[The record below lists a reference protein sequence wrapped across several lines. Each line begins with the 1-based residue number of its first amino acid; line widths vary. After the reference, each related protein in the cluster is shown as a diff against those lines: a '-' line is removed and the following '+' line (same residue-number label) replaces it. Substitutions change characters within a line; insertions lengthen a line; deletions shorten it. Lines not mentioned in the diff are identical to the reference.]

1 MADTEKKTAA
11 GKTQTQITEERT
23 TQTEVRENA
32 WNSLESTW
40 EGDWSKT
47 SSGESVFGVDKASV
61 KEDTV
66 GDTILTTLQ
75 IPTSTDAKN
84 VKNTWNTLITGSSDT
99 EGSIASYGNSIYN
112 AWTGEN
118 VLDDEEG
125 WSQVGDAAASAAL
138 TYLNEKLSKIKSSWT
153 TTKSVTIGDIVGEIA
168 PYAINWRDAGT
179 LLMGRMSNLLTYI
192 TTLGNED
199 SGDWGDVSDYW
210 REEVNSAISAMLDD
224 PSIASAVSNLKI
236 VNAMATTLSSV
247 SSMIDNVSSLL
258 KSIEPYLPMVE
269 IIADLALSFFS
280 GGCSATKATQK
291 LSEYMATLIQELSV
305 KVFEILRRTVFSIKI
320 SMPSIL
326 VGALGTLKLNES
338 QTLTEGNAETQKNI
352 STSVSNLLSGRAYTN
367 ITTARQNN
375 SYTHKLYTKTKNI
388 LSYTSTAAKTY
399 SNTLASGN
407 LLSSFEIGENWDL
420 SNWTDSVSNV
430 VNPMSKLIQQYSNEW
445 KTTKEFGYTSA
456 SVRACMA
463 GYVLEARKE
472 AGLIIGGTYTTGN
485 EDSSSLK
492 NASNTVLKEEDDDLW
507 DEISVQKDSKTCLE
521 MTSFNLKCI

>member
-1 MADTEKKTAA
+1 MADTEKKTTTSAR
-11 GKTQTQITEERT
+11 EE
-23 TQTEVRENA
+23 A

-47 SSGESVFGVDKASV
+47 SSGESVFGVDTSSV
-61 KEDTV
+61 SEDTV

-75 IPTSTDAKN
+75 IPTRSDAEN
-84 VKNTWNTLITGSSDT
+84 VKNTWNTLIAGSSDA
-99 EGSIASYGNSIYN
+99 EGSIASYGNSVYN
-112 AWTGEN
+112 AWVEEN
-118 VLDDEEG
+118 VFDDEEG
-125 WSQVGDAAASAAL
+125 WSRVGDAAASAAL

-192 TTLGNED
+192 TTLGNEG

-224 PSIASAVSNLKI
+224 PSMASAVSNLKI

-291 LSEYMATLIQELSV
+291 LSEYIATLIQELSV

-338 QTLTEGNAETQKNI
+338 QALTEGNAETQKNI
-352 STSVSNLLSGRAYTN
+352 SNISTSVSNLLSGKAYTN

-375 SYTHKLYTKTKNI
+375 SYTHKLYTKTRNT

-399 SNTLASGN
+399 SNTLAPGN

-430 VNPMSKLIQQYSNEW
+430 VDPMTKLIQQYSNEW

-463 GYVLEARKE
+463 GYILEARKE

-492 NASNTVLKEEDDDLW
+492 NTSNTVLKDEDDDLW
-507 DEISVQKDSKTCLE
+507 DEISVQKDSKTYLE

>member
-1 MADTEKKTAA
+1 MADTEKKTA
-11 GKTQTQITEERT
+11 T
-23 TQTEVRENA
+23 TARGEA

-47 SSGESVFGVDKASV
+47 SSGESVFGVDTSSV
-61 KEDTV
+61 SEDTI
-66 GDTILTTLQ
+66 GDTILTALQ
-75 IPTSTDAKN
+75 IPTQTDAEN

-99 EGSIASYGNSIYN
+99 EGSIASYGNSVYN
-112 AWTGEN
+112 AWAEEN
-118 VLDDEEG
+118 VFDDEEG

-168 PYAINWRDAGT
+168 PYAINWRDAGN

-192 TTLGNED
+192 TTLGNEG

-338 QTLTEGNAETQKNI
+338 QVLIEGQTETQKNISNI
-352 STSVSNLLSGRAYTN
+352 STSVSNLLSGKAYTN

-375 SYTHKLYTKTKNI
+375 SYTHKLYAKTKNT

-430 VNPMSKLIQQYSNEW
+430 VDPMTKLIQQYSSEW

-492 NASNTVLKEEDDDLW
+492 NTSDTVLKEEDDLW
-507 DEISVQKDSKTCLE
+507 DEISVQKSSKTYLE

>member
-47 SSGESVFGVDKASV
+47 SSGESVFGVDGSSTEA
-61 KEDTV
+61 EAV
-66 GDTILTTLQ
+66 GNTLLNVFQ
-75 IPTSTDAKN
+75 IPTSTDADN
-84 VKNTWNTLITGSSDT
+84 VSTAWNNVFGNDRT
-99 EGSIASYGNSIYN
+99 EGSTSYYVNNTTGSKIAAIGGDF
-112 AWTGEN
+112 W
-118 VLDDEEG
+118 DDEDG

-153 TTKSVTIGDIVGEIA
+153 TTKSITIGDIVGEIA
-168 PYAINWRDAGT
+168 PYAISYSDAGK
-179 LLMGRMSNLLTYI
+179 LLVGRMSNLLTYI

-210 REEVNSAISAMLDD
+210 RGEVNSAISTMLDD

-236 VNAMATTLSSV
+236 VNTMASV
-247 SSMIDNVSSLL
+247 LDGVSNMIDNVSSLL

-280 GGCSATKATQK
+280 GGLSGTKATQK
-291 LSEYMATLIQELSV
+291 LSEYMATVIQELSV
-305 KVFEILRRTVFSIKI
+305 KVFEIMRRTVFSIKI

-338 QTLTEGNAETQKNI
+338 QTLTEGNAEIQKNI
-352 STSVSNLLSGRAYTN
+352 STSVSNILSGKAYTN
-367 ITTARQNN
+367 ITTAGKNN
-375 SYTHKLYTKTKNI
+375 HYINKVYTKAKNT

-407 LLSSFEIGENWDL
+407 ILSSFEIGENWDL
-420 SNWTDSVSNV
+420 SNWADSVNNV
-430 VNPMSKLIQQYSNEW
+430 VSPLSKLIQQYSNEW
-445 KTTKEFGYTSA
+445 KTTKEFGYTGKA
-456 SVRACMA
+456 VEACMA
-463 GYVLEARKE
+463 GYVIAARKE
-472 AGLIIGGTYTTGN
+472 AGVITIGNYSTGN
-485 EDSSSLK
+485 EDTSSASEDTSNSVVQEDEDLK
-492 NASNTVLKEEDDDLW
+492 NLW
-507 DEISVQKDSKTCLE
+507 DEISIQKSSKIC
-521 MTSFNLKCI
+521 MSKA